1 MQTISNRK
9 KAERK
14 AMRLE
19 AEKKVNFLEKEI
31 LYEVCAR
38 SMFSEIYRLNKEQFS
53 FLLSKKLELSH
64 GRSR

>member
-1 MQTISNRK
+1 MKTTSNKR

-38 SMFSEIYRLNKEQFS
+38 SMFSEIYRLNKEKFG
-53 FLLSKKLELSH
+53 FLLSKRLELFH